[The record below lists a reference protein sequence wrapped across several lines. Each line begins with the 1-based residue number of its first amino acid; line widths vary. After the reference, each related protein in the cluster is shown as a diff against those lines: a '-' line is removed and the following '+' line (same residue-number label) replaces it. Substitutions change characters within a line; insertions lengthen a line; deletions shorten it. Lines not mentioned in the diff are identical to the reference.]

1 MIAREPGSSW
11 GGTVSLALTT
21 ILIGGALVFAFA

>member
-11 GGTVSLALTT
+11 GRAVSLVLTT
-21 ILIGGALVFAFA
+21 ILIGGAPVFAFA